1 MRKWERGHDTGGKRE
16 AGLIRLTGPT
26 VLRSDLREDVKKHRY
41 FTVRLEAILHFIYSL
56 RIKLSSR

>member
-26 VLRSDLREDVKKHRY
+26 VLRSDLREDVKKTQVWRQ
-41 FTVRLEAILHFIYSL
+41 FFILYIP
-56 RIKLSSR
+56 

>member
-26 VLRSDLREDVKKHRY
+26 VLRSDLREDVKKTQVLY
-41 FTVRLEAILHFIYSL
+41 GQAGGN
-56 RIKLSSR
+56 SSFYIFPEN